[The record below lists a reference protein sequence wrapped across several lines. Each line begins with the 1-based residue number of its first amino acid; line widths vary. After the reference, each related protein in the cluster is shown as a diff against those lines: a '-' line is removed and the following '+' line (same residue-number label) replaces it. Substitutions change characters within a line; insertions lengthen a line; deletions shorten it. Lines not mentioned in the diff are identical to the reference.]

1 MFFYTLVLGT
11 FNREA
16 HERFQYSGEIASKY
30 FNKVLKA
37 VNLLSVEIIKP
48 VDPEFL
54 TTREITMNS
63 RYILHFKVTYKIISD

>member
-16 HERFQYSGEIASKY
+16 HERNQHSGEITSKY

-54 TTREITMNS
+54 TTREIIMNS
-63 RYILHFKVTYKIISD
+63 RYILHFKITYKIISD